1 VADYQSAIQQTASL
15 RYKSAQ
21 TSTILPTVKCLWL
34 PLLLLGFAAQVLAA
48 PGPPSQSKISVHLL
62 VNYSPGASQII
73 QARPRVIKILGTDS
87 GMIQA
92 ARDFKASTP
101 DGKVVCRIYTSRTWA
116 RTEDPAAA
124 GSNFWQTVLAP
135 ALVNLSAQDRAL
147 IDYVE
152 GPNEGDSTPTWGSSA
167 DADWYNTFWLHLAP
181 HIANA
186 GFRPLGFSIA
196 VGNPPG
202 SATEI
207 QDKLNRIAP
216 ALRLCQQLGG
226 GWSYHSYSLPYSTN
240 LTDEIWYSVRYRQY
254 YSYFASAHPDLVNLP
269 LVLTEAGIDGL
280 GPWSTRGDTNRYQ
293 NWLTWFDSEIRKD
306 NYCLGVTLFQIG
318 ETGGWNGFNVE
329 PIAPWLASYL
339 AANPGTSAPPALQ
352 LCVRERSNTLTLQFS
367 GPPHLAPATNPTNY
381 LIRLSGT
388 NALAVLSAVVT
399 NATNVLLT
407 TGLAQ
412 PGANYIVSASNLVH
426 ASSTPGARFLN
437 GQALVRVPYLL
448 ASITTNSLWR
458 YDQRGVD
465 LGAAWRARVFNDS
478 TWPQGSPLFAYET
491 GSLPEPIR
499 TPLTTNTTKLTFYFR
514 KPFTLPGNITTAL
527 LRLRP
532 VLDDAAVFHINGAEL
547 FRLGMPLGPATFS
560 TPAARTV
567 DNAIYEG
574 PFVLT
579 PTNLV
584 TGTNVLAVEVHQINT
599 NSSDVVFG
607 AIVEALVL
615 PSQSLPPRLLAN
627 RTTPYVRLEWDATA
641 VLEASRA
648 PNGPWAPAPTQT
660 SPAFLPTTNA
670 TEFFRLY
677 RPAQ

>member
-1 VADYQSAIQQTASL
+1 MLTPVKSL
-15 RYKSAQ
+15 S
-21 TSTILPTVKCLWL
+21 LC
-34 PLLLLGFAAQVLAA
+34 LLLAGFATQAFAA

-62 VNYSPGASQII
+62 VNYSPGAAQII

-87 GMIQA
+87 GMMQA

-116 RTEDPAAA
+116 RTDDPAAA

-181 HIANA
+181 QIANA
-186 GFRPLGFSIA
+186 GFRPLSFSIS

-202 SATEI
+202 NTAEI

-269 LVLTEAGIDGL
+269 LVLTEGGIDGV

-318 ETGGWNGFNVE
+318 DTGGWNGFNVE

-352 LCVRERSNTLTLQFS
+352 LCVRETSNTLTLQFS
-367 GPPHLAPATNPTNY
+367 GPPHPTLATNPANY
-381 LIRLSGT
+381 TLFLSGT
-388 NALAVLSAVVT
+388 NALPVLAAAINGSNVV
-399 NATNVLLT
+399 LT
-407 TGLAQ
+407 TGPPQA
-412 PGANYIVSASNLVH
+412 GANYMVRASNLVH
-426 ASSTPGARFLN
+426 ASSAPGGRFLN
-437 GQALVRVPYLL
+437 GQVSVRVPYLL
-448 ASITTNSLWR
+448 ASISTNSVWR

-465 LGAAWRARVFNDS
+465 LGTGWRARVLNDS
-478 TWPQGSPLFAYET
+478 TWLQGSPLFAYESS
-491 GSLPEPIR
+491 SLPEPVR
-499 TPLTTNTTKLTFYFR
+499 TPLTTNTAKLTFYFR
-514 KPFTLPGNITTAL
+514 KPFTLPGNITSTL

-532 VLDDAAVFHINGAEL
+532 VLDDGAVFHINGAEL
-547 FRLGMPLGPATFS
+547 FRLGMPLGNVTFG

-567 DNAIYEG
+567 DNAVYEG

-584 TGTNVLAVEVHQINT
+584 AGTNLLAVEVHQVNT
-599 NSSDVVFG
+599 NSSDVVF
-607 AIVEALVL
+607 AAAVEALVL
-615 PSQSLPPRLLAN
+615 PSQALPPRLLPN
-627 RTTPYVRLEWDATA
+627 RTTPYLRLEWDATA
-641 VLEASRA
+641 VLEASQA
-648 PNGPWAPAPTQT
+648 PDGPWAPATNQT
-660 SPAFLPTTNA
+660 SPAFLPMTNA
-670 TEFFRLY
+670 TEFYRLN
-677 RPAQ
+677 RPPR

>member
-1 VADYQSAIQQTASL
+1 MIGRARHLNTVGFSMMLAS
-15 RYKSAQ
+15 
-21 TSTILPTVKCLWL
+21 I
-34 PLLLLGFAAQVLAA
+34 AAHAFAA

-73 QARPRVIKILGTDS
+73 QARPRIIKILGTDS
-87 GMIQA
+87 GMMQA

-101 DGKVVCRIYTSRTWA
+101 DGKVVCRIYTSQRWYRTN
-116 RTEDPAAA
+116 DPAAS

-167 DADWYNTFWLHLAP
+167 DADWYNTFWLHLGP
-181 HIANA
+181 QIANA

-202 SATEI
+202 SAGEI

-226 GWSYHSYSLPYSTN
+226 GWSYHAYSLPYSTN

-269 LVLTEAGIDGL
+269 LVLTEGGIDGA

-352 LCVRERSNTLTLQFS
+352 LCVRETSHTLTLQFS
-367 GPPHLAPATNPTNY
+367 GPPHPTPAANPANY
-381 LIRLSGT
+381 MISLSGT
-388 NALAVLSAVVT
+388 NALPVLGATVNGSNVV
-399 NATNVLLT
+399 LT
-407 TGLAQ
+407 TSAPQ
-412 PGANYIVSASNLVH
+412 AGANYMVRASNLVH
-426 ASSTPGARFLN
+426 ASSAPGGRFLN
-437 GQALVRVPYLL
+437 GQVPIRVPYLL
-448 ASITTNSLWR
+448 ASMSTNGLWR

-465 LGAAWRARVFNDS
+465 LGTAWRARLLNDS

-491 GSLPEPIR
+491 SSLPEPIR

-514 KPFTLPGNITTAL
+514 KPFTLPGNISSAL

-532 VLDDAAVFHINGAEL
+532 VLDDGAVFHINGAEL
-547 FRLGMPLGPATFS
+547 FRLGMPLGPITFS

-567 DNAIYEG
+567 DNAVYEG
-574 PFVLT
+574 PFILT

-584 TGTNVLAVEVHQINT
+584 AGTNVLAVEVHQVNT

-607 AIVEALVL
+607 AVVEALIL
-615 PSQSLPPRLLAN
+615 PSQALPPRLLAN
-627 RTTPYVRLEWDATA
+627 RTAPYVRLEWDATA
-641 VLEASRA
+641 VLERSTG
-648 PNGPWAPAPTQT
+648 PGGPWSPASTQV
-660 SPAFLPTTNA
+660 SPAFVPMTNTA
-670 TEFFRLY
+670 TFYRLQ
-677 RPAQ
+677 RPAP